1 MALIAAFLMAWGLV
15 TPARAAEYVPLTPL
29 PDFYHSHGLTYSDG
43 FLYHAGGLSGTSGV
57 MGGRKLWHAKVEGA
71 SLGAWT
77 AGPDL
82 PESTFS
88 HATVA
93 LGRTLYLVGGQHFR
107 PGFGIGASN
116 VVYYSRLNAD
126 GTPGPWAE
134 TTPLPKA
141 AFFLNAAVWNGRLYV
156 TGGWNGQGLL
166 PDVYSAAAN
175 ADGTLGAWRAETP
188 LPEGVYT
195 HAAAAE
201 GTLYVLGGVV
211 NGGSDVRSDVYH
223 ASIGADGALGPWTPT
238 SPLPV
243 PLANLGSAIAG
254 GRLYVTG
261 GWTGAEASTATYSAP
276 ILPDKSLGEW
286 TAYAHF
292 APGRNRHATA
302 SGGGRLYV
310 SGGVNGVPLNEVLG
324 VELPAAPPPASAV
337 PALVLFMPPVLNL
350 TSNGKGVTSFIAF
363 RAEHGRA
370 SDVVAAS
377 VAITKVGG
385 KAIVPIP
392 AQVKDKGKGDGEDDG
407 EDDGEE
413 PAFGFSFFKA
423 KFDRAKVQ
431 AAITDGEN
439 KLTVTGRFADGR
451 LFEGTGRIWG
461 KEKKPLLAKKCR
473 NEEPALEF
481 AEGAAQKPV
490 PREGGEV
497 RAGRSGVRLPDGAHA
512 GGLVSVHEAPP
523 LSDDEKRKQ
532 AAAARKRGVEPVGEA
547 VEFGPHGTRFDKPV
561 TLELPYDRDRLPS
574 GVKEGDLA
582 VHYWNASRGEW
593 EPLASIVD
601 TAARVV
607 RAQTTHFSQY
617 QVLSGGIG
625 TAAVT
630 GFGDVY
636 AFPNPARNGVNPTF
650 HVEAPGADSVRIRVY
665 DLTGKRVFER
675 TLTGATPFEGLWDV
689 SGVGSGVYYYHV
701 EASGG
706 GRTERKTGKL
716 AVIK

>member
-1 MALIAAFLMAWGLV
+1 MMALIAAFLMAWGLL

-29 PDFYHSHGLTYSDG
+29 PDFYHAHGLAYDDG
-43 FLYHAGGLSGTSGV
+43 ILYHAAGLSGTSGV
-57 MGGRKLWHAKVEGA
+57 LGGRKVWHARLDGA

-77 AGPDL
+77 PGPEL

-93 LGRTLYLVGGQHFR
+93 LGRTLYLVGGQHYR

-116 VVYYSRLNAD
+116 VVYYSRLGPD
-126 GTPGPWAE
+126 GAPGPWAE

-156 TGGWNGQGLL
+156 TGGWNSAGLL

-175 ADGTLGAWRAETP
+175 ADGTLGPWRAETP

-211 NGGSDVRSDVYH
+211 NGGSDVRGDVYH
-223 ASIGADGALGPWTPT
+223 ASIGADGALGPWLPT

-243 PLANLGSAIAG
+243 PLANLGSAIAN

-261 GWTGAEASTATYSAP
+261 GWTGSQASTTTYSAP

-286 TAYAHF
+286 SAFAHF
-292 APGRNRHATA
+292 TPGRNRHATA
-302 SGGGRLYV
+302 AGAGRLFV
-310 SGGVNGVPLNEVLG
+310 SGGFNGRPLNEVLA
-324 VELPAAPPPASAV
+324 VELPAPPPSAAV
-337 PALVLFMPPVLNL
+337 PALVLFMPAVLNL
-350 TSNGKGVTSFIAF
+350 SSNGKSVNSYIGF
-363 RAEHGRA
+363 RSEQARA
-370 SDVVAAS
+370 SDVAAAS
-377 VAITKVGG
+377 VAITKVNGA
-385 KAIVPIP
+385 AITPIP
-392 AQVKDKGKGDGEDDG
+392 AQVKAKGMGGD
-407 EDDGEE
+407 EE
-413 PAFGFSFFKA
+413 EEADPAFGFSVFKA
-423 KFDRAKVQ
+423 KFDRAAVQ
-431 AAITDGEN
+431 AAIADGEN
-439 KLTVTGRFADGR
+439 KLTVTGRLADGR
-451 LFEGTGRIWG
+451 AFEGTGRIWG
-461 KEKKPLLAKKCR
+461 KEKKPLVAKKTK
-473 NEEPALEF
+473 NEEPAVQF
-481 AEGAAQKPV
+481 ADGAAQKPV

-497 RAGRSGVRLPDGAHA
+497 RAGRSGVRLPGGAHS
-512 GGLVSVHEAPP
+512 GVLVTVHEAPP
-523 LSDDEKRKQ
+523 LSEDEKRKQ
-532 AAAARKRGVEPVGEA
+532 AAAARRRGVEPVGEA

-561 TLELPYDRDRLPS
+561 TLELPYDRARLPA
-574 GVKEGDLA
+574 GVKESDLG
-582 VHYWNASRGEW
+582 VHYWNAARGEW
-593 EPLASIVD
+593 EALASIVD

-636 AFPNPARNGVNPTF
+636 AFPNPARNGANPTF

-665 DLTGKRVFER
+665 DLTGKRVHER

-706 GRTERKTGKL
+706 GETKRKSGKL

>member
-1 MALIAAFLMAWGLV
+1 MALIAAFLMTWGLL
-15 TPARAAEYVPLTPL
+15 TPAGAAEYVSLTPL
-29 PDFYHSHGLTYSDG
+29 PDFYHSHGLAYTDG
-43 FLYHAGGLSGTSGV
+43 FLYHAGGLSGSSGV

-71 SLGAWT
+71 ALGAWT

-93 LGRTLYLVGGQHFR
+93 HGRTLYLVGGQHFR
-107 PGFGIGASN
+107 PGLGIGASN

-126 GTPGPWAE
+126 GTPGPWAQ

-141 AFFLNAAVWNGRLYV
+141 AFFLNAALWNGRLYV
-156 TGGWNGQGLL
+156 TGGWNGEGLL
-166 PDVYSAAAN
+166 PDVYSAPAN
-175 ADGTLGAWRAETP
+175 ADGTLGAWRAESP

-223 ASIGADGALGPWTPT
+223 ASIGADGVLGPWSAT

-261 GWTGAEASTATYSAP
+261 GWTGTEASTATYSAP

-286 TAYAHF
+286 SAYAHF
-292 APGRNRHATA
+292 APGRHRHATA
-302 SGGGRLYV
+302 QGGGRLYV
-310 SGGVNGVPLNEVLG
+310 SGGVNGAPLNEVLG
-324 VELPAAPPPASAV
+324 VELPAAPPPAAAV
-337 PALVLFMPPVLNL
+337 PALALFMPPVLNL
-350 TSNGKGVTSFIAF
+350 SSNGKSVTSFLAF
-363 RAEHGRA
+363 RAEQARA
-370 SDVVAAS
+370 SDVVEAS
-377 VAITKVGG
+377 VAITKVDGA
-385 KAIVPIP
+385 AITPIP
-392 AQVKDKGKGDGEDDG
+392 AQAKGKGKSGEDE
-407 EDDGEE
+407 EDED
-413 PAFGFSFFKA
+413 PVFGFSVFKA
-423 KFDRAKVQ
+423 KFDRAAVQ
-431 AAITDGEN
+431 AAISDGEN
-439 KLTVTGRFADGR
+439 KLTVTGLLADGR
-451 LFEGTGRIWG
+451 AFEGTGRIWG
-461 KEKKPLLAKKCR
+461 KEKKPVVAAKRR
-473 NEEPALEF
+473 NEEPALKF
-481 AEGAAQKPV
+481 ADSAAQKPV

-512 GGLVSVHEAPP
+512 GVLVSVHEAPP
-523 LSDDEKRKQ
+523 LGDDEKGRR
-532 AAAARKRGVEPVGEA
+532 AAAARKLGVEPVGEP

-561 TLELPYDRDRLPS
+561 TLELPYDRARLPS
-574 GVKEGDLA
+574 GVKESELA
-582 VHYWNASRGEW
+582 VHYWNAGRGEW
-593 EPLASIVD
+593 EPLESIVD
-601 TAARVV
+601 TVARVV

-625 TAAVT
+625 TSAVS

-650 HVEAPGADSVRIRVY
+650 HVEATGADSVRVRVY

-675 TLTGATPFEGLWDV
+675 TLTGASPFEGLWDV

-706 GRTERKTGKL
+706 GDVKRKTGKL